1 MPGAIDIEPNQ
12 RDEIIRDV
20 IIRDNTITSN
30 NGGVGAISV
39 VLYYKDFLTMPG
51 QITIENNRIQNSKF
65 GLTVLWQGG
74 AATEQTQSLDTVIR
88 HNVIKEVEGP
98 MKLDGIAGVTV
109 DDNEFSG
116 SRSEVL
122 VGYSFGASG
131 LHFTNNRFERI
142 GSNSTQGVTL
152 CGPLTDLVFE
162 KNRFID
168 LGSGQQPGS
177 AIYFARGAVTNVSFT
192 GNTFS
197 SPSRVTQIA
206 IRTANGVSL
215 RPETNTWKG
224 NVLQD
229 GVQRGT
235 FKHRAE

>member
-1 MPGAIDIEPNQ
+1 MSINSFI
-12 RDEIIRDV
+12 
-20 IIRDNTITSN
+20 
-30 NGGVGAISV
+30 GAISV

-74 AATEQTQSLDTVIR
+74 AAAEQTQSLDTVIR

-109 DDNEFSG
+109 DDNEFSS

-131 LHFTNNRFERI
+131 LHLTNNRFERM

-168 LGSGQQPGS
+168 LGSGRQPGS

-215 RPETNTWKG
+215 RPETNIWKE
-224 NVLQD
+224 NVLRD
-229 GVQRGT
+229 GVRQGT
-235 FKHRAE
+235 FKHRVE